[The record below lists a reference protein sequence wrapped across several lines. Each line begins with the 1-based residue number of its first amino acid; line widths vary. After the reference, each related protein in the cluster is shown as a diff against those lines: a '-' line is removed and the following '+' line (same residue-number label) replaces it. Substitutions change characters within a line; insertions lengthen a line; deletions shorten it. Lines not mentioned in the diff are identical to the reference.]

1 MNEHLSMLTVE
12 VTYALLLCQKDV
24 YVKNV
29 DFTSSLI
36 HTIFARKSFLEVTI
50 LVQKIEC
57 IYIVGK
63 GVCAVEIT
71 L

>member
-1 MNEHLSMLTVE
+1 MPCFYVKKIY
-12 VTYALLLCQKDV
+12 VC
-24 YVKNV
+24 VKNV
-29 DFTSSLI
+29 NFTYSLI
-36 HTIFARKSFLEVTI
+36 HTIFARKLYLEVTI

-63 GVCAVEIT
+63 GVCALEIT